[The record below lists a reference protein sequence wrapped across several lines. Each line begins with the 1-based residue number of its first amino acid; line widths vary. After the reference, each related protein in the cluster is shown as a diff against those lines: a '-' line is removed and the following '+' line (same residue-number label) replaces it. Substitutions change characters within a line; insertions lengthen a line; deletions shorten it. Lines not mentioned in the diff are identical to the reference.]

1 MPDEPHDLD
10 EPVEARARGHRW
22 VAWVWVV
29 PIAAAAVVVWL
40 VYRTIAERGPEV
52 TISFSTAQGLQAGQS
67 TIQHLNAALGTVTS
81 LRLTHDMRRVIVRA
95 RMSRRATPYLTDS
108 TIFYV
113 VTPHLG
119 VQGISGLSTIV
130 SGAYIEMYPG
140 RSGKP
145 RTHFIG
151 LDSPP
156 IVPPGTRG
164 RSFTLLTPDLSSLTR
179 GSPVTYHG
187 VEVGI
192 VTGYQLAGS
201 DERDVKVTAFIRAP
215 HDRLVHAGTRF
226 WNAGGI
232 AMSLGAQG
240 VQVRANSWQQLL
252 AGGVAFDTPPAV
264 TAGVPSATGS
274 VFQLFDNE
282 QAAKGA
288 PPGPPLVTET
298 LHNLNDVLR
307 NLNQATTGPQLREAV
322 QSLDRVLRHLDQ
334 LTIETRPNLNGLL
347 KSLHATSDSMQ
358 HTLALIQQR
367 AGGNAPGGTDLPQ
380 LMSELSQAA
389 RSVRE
394 LADYLETH
402 PDALLRGRRV
412 DSPQ

>member
-1 MPDEPHDLD
+1 
-10 EPVEARARGHRW
+10 
-22 VAWVWVV
+22 
-29 PIAAAAVVVWL
+29 
-40 VYRTIAERGPEV
+40 
-52 TISFSTAQGLQAGQS
+52 
-67 TIQHLNAALGTVTS
+67 
-81 LRLTHDMRRVIVRA
+81 
-95 RMSRRATPYLTDS
+95 
-108 TIFYV
+108 
-113 VTPHLG
+113 
-119 VQGISGLSTIV
+119 
-130 SGAYIEMYPG
+130 
-140 RSGKP
+140 
-145 RTHFIG
+145 
-151 LDSPP
+151 
-156 IVPPGTRG
+156 
-164 RSFTLLTPDLSSLTR
+164 
-179 GSPVTYHG
+179 VTYHG

-264 TAGVPSATGS
+264 TAAVPSATGS

-307 NLNQATTGPQLREAV
+307 NLNQATTGPQLRDAV

-358 HTLALIQQR
+358 HTLSLIQQR

-412 DSPQ
+412 EPP